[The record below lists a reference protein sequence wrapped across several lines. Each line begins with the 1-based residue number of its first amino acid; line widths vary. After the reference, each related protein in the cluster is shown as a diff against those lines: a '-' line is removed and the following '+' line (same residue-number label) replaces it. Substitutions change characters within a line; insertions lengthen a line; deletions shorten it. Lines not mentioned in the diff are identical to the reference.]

1 MKKISY
7 ALPVAIVLILGAFI
21 FLSPASSPPEKL
33 AVSGDQFR
41 IAHRCGRAIYPE
53 DTLFACKKVFKEGI
67 ADYLEFDFHLTSDNV
82 PVVIHDDS
90 LDRTTNGTG
99 KISERTWDEI
109 KSLDAAYHFTEDGGK
124 TYPYRNK
131 GIHLDNLESFF
142 KELPDAKLMI
152 EVKPN
157 SEHAADILL
166 DLITKYKFDDKV
178 MMGSFHQNIK
188 DYMYEKRPDLA
199 YYGSEKEITKWVILY
214 QIGLSKLYQLPSD
227 AMAVPTKLSVFN
239 LDSKL
244 IKTAQASGLKVYVWT
259 INELEEI
266 QKWKDAGIDG
276 VMTDNPR
283 LFQELK

>member
-1 MKKISY
+1 MKKFASILL
-7 ALPVAIVLILGAFI
+7 AAILVFLGAGF
-21 FLSPASSPPEKL
+21 FLAPVGNSPEKP

-41 IAHRCGRAIYPE
+41 IAHRCGRTIYPE
-53 DTLFACKKVFKEGI
+53 DTLFACKKVSEDGI

-82 PVVIHDDS
+82 PVIIHDES

-99 KISERTWDEI
+99 KISEKTWDEI
-109 KSLDAAYHFTEDGGK
+109 KSLDAGYHFTEDGGK
-124 TYPYRNK
+124 TFPYRNK
-131 GIHLDNLESFF
+131 GVHLDKLESFF
-142 KELPDAKLMI
+142 KELPNAKLMI

-157 SEHAADILL
+157 SEQAADILL
-166 DLITKYKFDDKV
+166 DLIAKYKFDDKV

-188 DYMYEKRPDLA
+188 DYMYKKRPDLA

-214 QIGLSKLYQLPSD
+214 QIGLSHFYQLPSD
-227 AMAVPTKLSVFN
+227 AMAVPTKLSIFN
-239 LDSKL
+239 LDKKL
-244 IKTAQASGLKVYVWT
+244 IETAQSYGIKVYVWT
-259 INELEEI
+259 INDLEEI